1 MIISEVQL
9 RFFTN
14 MTINCR
20 GQLLDFST
28 PKVMG
33 ILNITP
39 DSFYDG
45 GKLTSEEEVLKQAE
59 KMLSEGADILDIGGM
74 SSRPGAEI
82 IPEDEELSRV
92 LPHIK
97 NIVKKFPA
105 AIISV
110 DTIRAKV
117 ADESLKAGA
126 HIINDISAGRFDEA
140 IIPTVAKHKVPFV
153 IMHMQGL
160 PNNMQQNPQYQN
172 VTTEVMDF
180 FAERIAACRKA
191 GISDLILDVGF
202 GFGKTLEHNYTLLSK
217 LKYFSNLNSP
227 ILTGVS
233 RKGMI
238 YKTLGTNTEQAL
250 NGTTVANTIALMNGA
265 QILRVHD
272 VKEAKEVVKIVA
284 AYNHQ

>member
-1 MIISEVQL
+1 
-9 RFFTN
+9 

-45 GKLTSEEEVLKQAE
+45 GKLTSEEEVLAQAE
-59 KMLSEGADILDIGGM
+59 RMLNEGADILDIGGM

-82 IPEDEELSRV
+82 ITEEEELKRV
-92 LPHIK
+92 LPHVQ
-97 NIVKKFPA
+97 NIINKFPE
-105 AIISV
+105 AILSI

-117 ADESLKAGA
+117 ADECLKASA
-126 HIINDISAGRFDEA
+126 HIINDISSGRFDEA
-140 IIPTVAKHKVPFV
+140 MLTTVAKHKSPYI

-172 VTTEVMDF
+172 ITTEVLDF
-180 FAERIAACRKA
+180 FAERIAACRNA
-191 GISDLILDVGF
+191 GISDVILDVGF
-202 GFGKTLEHNYTLLSK
+202 GFGKTIEHNYTLLRN
-217 LKYFSNLNSP
+217 LKYFANLNLP

-238 YKTLGTNTEQAL
+238 YKTLGVNAEQAL
-250 NGTTVANTIALMNGA
+250 NGTTVANTIALMNGTNL
-265 QILRVHD
+265 LRVHD
-272 VKEAKEVVKIVA
+272 VKEAKEAVKILA
-284 AYNHQ
+284 AYKGQ

>member
-1 MIISEVQL
+1 
-9 RFFTN
+9 

-20 GQLLDFST
+20 GQLLDLSV
-28 PKVMG
+28 PKVTG

-45 GKLTSEEEVLKQAE
+45 GKLSTETEVLAKAE
-59 KMLSEGADILDIGGM
+59 QMLNEGAHILDIGGM

-82 IPEDEELSRV
+82 IPEEEELKRV

-97 NIVKKFPA
+97 NIAQKFPL
-105 AIISV
+105 AILSV

-126 HIINDISAGRFDEA
+126 HIINDISAGRFDKA
-140 IIPTVAKHKVPFV
+140 MIPTVAKHKVPFV

-160 PNNMQQNPQYQN
+160 PNNMQQNPNYEN

-180 FAERIAACRKA
+180 FAERISVCRKA
-191 GISDLILDVGF
+191 GIMDLILDPGF
-202 GFGKTLEHNYTLLSK
+202 GFGKTIEHNYTLLRN
-217 LKYFSNLNSP
+217 LKYFPNLNLP
-227 ILTGVS
+227 ILAGVS

-238 YKTLGTNTEQAL
+238 YKTLGVNAEQAL
-250 NGTTVANTIALMNGA
+250 NGTTSANTIALMNGA
-265 QILRVHD
+265 HILRVHD
-272 VKEAKEVVKIVA
+272 VKEAAEAVKIVGQLKQA
-284 AYNHQ
+284 